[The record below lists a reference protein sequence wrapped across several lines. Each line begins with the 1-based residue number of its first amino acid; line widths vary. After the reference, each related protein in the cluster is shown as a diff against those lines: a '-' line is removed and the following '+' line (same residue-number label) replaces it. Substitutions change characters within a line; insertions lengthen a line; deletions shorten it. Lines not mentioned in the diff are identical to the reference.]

1 MFDKRFGRSLGAMAL
16 AFGLLACKPLA
27 PAGGGADLPAV
38 GQARV
43 DEIHA
48 ACVKSGGSFLPE
60 SGAFICVTVP
70 KDAGKSCRKAS
81 DCESA
86 CLARSGTCAP
96 VKPLRGCEEIL
107 TESGIAVRQ
116 CIE

>member
-1 MFDKRFGRSLGAMAL
+1 MFDKMTLALG
-16 AFGLLACKPLA
+16 GLLLVLAACKPI
-27 PAGGGADLPAV
+27 GGGTPADLPAV

-48 ACVKSGGSFLPE
+48 ACVKSGGTFLPE
-60 SGAFICVTVP
+60 SGVFVCVTVP
-70 KDAGKSCRKAS
+70 SDAGQSCRKAS

-86 CLARSGTCAP
+86 CLARSRTCAP
-96 VKPLRGCEEIL
+96 VKPLRGCEDIL
-107 TESGIAVRQ
+107 TEGGIAVRQ